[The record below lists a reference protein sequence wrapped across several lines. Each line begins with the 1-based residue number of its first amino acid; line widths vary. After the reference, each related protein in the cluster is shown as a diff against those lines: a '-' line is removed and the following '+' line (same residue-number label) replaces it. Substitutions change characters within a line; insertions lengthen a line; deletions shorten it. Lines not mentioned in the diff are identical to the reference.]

1 MKKFLIGFGIFMWVG
16 IILTGFVSFFKTQNY
31 SDLAAIAFVIIVPSL
46 VIIMVN
52 RAKKKNNNVLGTEKY
67 NSLKS
72 ENDEKILNR
81 ESENNYSYDTKEEC
95 STLIS
100 CPMCNKEVSSQAAFC
115 TNCGNPMA
123 GKAESGRV
131 ENKVNK
137 KDAIDFKNLMIRGKF
152 KHING
157 LNIAENAQCEVLL
170 YPTGYEFKSGAIKFN
185 LPKSKVID
193 VAMKTD
199 REIQQQYVSSVGGA
213 VGGAFLFGPLGAMIG
228 GRAKK
233 KTIAKY
239 SSYLIIT
246 YKDGEDIK
254 YIGFDATNAPF
265 KAMKFES
272 EFKKTNSTITSFD
285 L

>member
-1 MKKFLIGFGIFMWVG
+1 MKKFLIGFGIFMWVS

-100 CPMCNKEVSSQAAFC
+100 CPMCNKDVSSQAAFC

-123 GKAESGRV
+123 SKAESGRA
-131 ENKVNK
+131 EKKVNK
-137 KDAIDFKNLMIRGKF
+137 DVEVNYSKPIIKGNF
-152 KHING
+152 KHVSG
-157 LNIAENAQCEVLL
+157 LNISENAKCEVLL

-185 LPKSKVID
+185 LPKSKVVD
-193 VAMKTD
+193 VAVKTD
-199 REIQQQYVSSVGGA
+199 RNVQQQYVPGIGGGA
-213 VGGAFLFGPLGAMIG
+213 
-228 GRAKK
+228 KS
-233 KTIAKY
+233 KTLTTY
-239 SSYLIIT
+239 FTYLIIT
-246 YKDGEDIK
+246 YKDGENVK
-254 YIGFDATNAPF
+254 YISFNVTNIPL
-265 KAMKFES
+265 KAKKFER
-272 EFKKTNSTITSFD
+272 EFKKNNNTITSFD